1 MGRSRFTAERVS
13 TISNDLEL
21 VRSSAYRA
29 DWVSMQPRTGLGKIE
44 KIGIIQEAPI
54 VIAHEVCRVR
64 TSYLLLALVH
74 GLLQSW
80 ALSI

>member
-1 MGRSRFTAERVS
+1 
-13 TISNDLEL
+13 
-21 VRSSAYRA
+21 
-29 DWVSMQPRTGLGKIE
+29 MQPRTGLGKIE
-44 KIGIIQEAPI
+44 KIGIIQEAPM

-80 ALSI
+80 AFSINALTYLDLMLSNENIGCLFFFIQVACEHFE